1 MNTQLTQIAVQTRRF
16 GPVVVPEQD
25 MIQFVAPLAPF
36 AGLSSYVLLQDPQ
49 EEPFLWLQSVDQ
61 PALCFIVA
69 PHKAVAGEAPALSA
83 ATRAELGLR
92 LDEQPE
98 AYVIISPAKD
108 PRQTTMNLLAPLYLC
123 RRTGLARQL
132 IIEAEPSLA
141 RMPLP

>member
-1 MNTQLTQIAVQTRRF
+1 MNTQLAQAIVQTRRF
-16 GPVVVPEQD
+16 GSVVVPQED

-36 AGLSSYVLLQDPQ
+36 GALLRYALLSDPQ
-49 EEPFLWLQSVDQ
+49 EEPFLWLQSLDQ

-69 PHKAVAGEAPALSA
+69 PHRAVAGEAPALSV

-92 LDEQPE
+92 PDEQPE
-98 AYVIISPAKD
+98 TYVIISPAQD

-132 IIEAEPSLA
+132 IVEADASLA